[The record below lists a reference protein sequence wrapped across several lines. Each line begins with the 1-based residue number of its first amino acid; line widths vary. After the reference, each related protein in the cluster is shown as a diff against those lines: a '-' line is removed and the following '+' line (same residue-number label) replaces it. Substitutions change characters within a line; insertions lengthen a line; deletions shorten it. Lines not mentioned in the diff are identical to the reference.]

1 MAPRV
6 QSVGKAFEIIEAL
19 AEHGPM
25 GLSALAKSAGLPL
38 TTAHRLVGTL
48 SELGY
53 LRAVG
58 GRDYALGPRLVYI
71 GERAHQ
77 LLAQWAV
84 PHLAALVDELGE
96 TANLAMLDGDRI
108 VYVAQAPSRHQM
120 RMFTE
125 VGRRVLPHCT
135 AVGKALLARLPA
147 EDLAAL
153 VGRIGLPALTGHTIT
168 TASALDEALA
178 RVRELGYAVDDGEHE
193 VGVRCVAVALA
204 DSHLPLAM
212 SISGPAPRMT
222 EDLVERAAPVLAAS
236 AAALARDLA
245 PQAGQAGMP
254 CGWQPARP
262 ATGASRVT
270 GRWRWAQ
277 PEVRSR
283 ASAAGM

>member
-6 QSVGKAFEIIEAL
+6 QSVGKAFEIIEVL

-25 GLSALAKSAGLPL
+25 GLSTLAKSAGLPL

-53 LRAVG
+53 VRGVG
-58 GRDYALGPRLVYI
+58 PHEYALGPRLVYI

-84 PHLAALVDELGE
+84 PHLAALVDGLGE
-96 TANLAMLDGDRI
+96 TANLAMLDGDQV

-135 AVGKALLARLPA
+135 AVGKSLLARLA
-147 EDLAAL
+147 ADDLAAL
-153 VGRIGLPALTGHTIT
+153 VERTRLPALTSRTIT
-168 TASALDEALA
+168 TAVDLDEALA
-178 RVRELGYAVDDGEHE
+178 RIREQGYAVDDGEQE

-222 EDLVERAAPVLAAS
+222 DELVERAVPVLTRA
-236 AAALARDLA
+236 AAALARDL
-245 PQAGQAGMP
+245 
-254 CGWQPARP
+254 
-262 ATGASRVT
+262 
-270 GRWRWAQ
+270 GR
-277 PEVRSR
+277 
-283 ASAAGM
+283 